1 MSNSLSHHDALFKKF
16 LGNIAVAR
24 DFLDIHLPASLR
36 ERCDL
41 STLAMESST
50 FIKDNLRSFYS
61 DMLYSVQTTRE
72 PGYIYT
78 VIEHQS
84 RPEKMMPYRMLRYC
98 LEAMQQHLDQG
109 HKQLP
114 VVIPLLFYH
123 GRTSPYPYTTCWLD
137 CFADPELAESV
148 YSQAFPLIDI
158 TAMPDDEIMT
168 HRRVAVLELIQKHIR
183 TRDMLELS
191 NDIAQLLNQWS
202 LPHEQFRSM
211 LFYLAQCG
219 NTSDAE
225 QFLQN
230 IARQTTDYKEDV
242 MTIAE
247 QLRQKGILIGKQIG
261 AKDNSIKI
269 ARELIASGIERS
281 VIIRSTKLTEEELDS
296 LMALQ

>member
-1 MSNSLSHHDALFKKF
+1 MTKLSSHHDALFKKF
-16 LGNIAVAR
+16 LGDIEVAR

-36 ERCDL
+36 QRCDL

-50 FIKDNLRSFYS
+50 FIKNNLRSRYS
-61 DMLYSVQTTRE
+61 DMLYSVQTTGG

-84 RPEKMMPYRMLRYC
+84 RPEKKMPFRMLGYC

-123 GRTSPYPYTTCWLD
+123 GRTSPYPYTTYWLD
-137 CFADPELAESV
+137 CFADPELAKSV
-148 YSQAFPLIDI
+148 YTQAFPLIDL
-158 TAMPDDEIMT
+158 TTLPDDEIMT

-191 NDIAQLLNQWS
+191 NDIARLISQWA
-202 LPHEQFRSM
+202 LPHAQFRSLM
-211 LFYLAQCG
+211 FYIAECG
-219 NTSDAE
+219 TTSNAE
-225 QFLQN
+225 QFLHNIDQN
-230 IARQTTDYKEDV
+230 TTDYREDV

-247 QLRQKGILIGKQIG
+247 QLRQQGMQKGI
-261 AKDNSIKI
+261 
-269 ARELIASGIERS
+269 
-281 VIIRSTKLTEEELDS
+281 
-296 LMALQ
+296 